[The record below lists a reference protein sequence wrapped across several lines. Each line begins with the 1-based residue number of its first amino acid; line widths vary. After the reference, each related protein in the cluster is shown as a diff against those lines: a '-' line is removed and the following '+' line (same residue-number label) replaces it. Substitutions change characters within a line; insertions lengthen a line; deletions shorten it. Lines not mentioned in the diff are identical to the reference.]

1 MTSKIAEFG
10 SPIAELGEWRKF
22 SPMCFYRGIL
32 LFVLCTGVAFAGSRS
47 ARAQDAASPMLL
59 EPSVTVTATPT
70 ARPKKRTSEPSAEIS
85 TKALNEKPAPVA
97 EETIS
102 TKAPSEKPAPV
113 AEETPP
119 AEALVTPATTQ
130 KKAHVKRHATPAA
143 QPVAAELPFPGVMSM
158 SAAKAVAVS
167 TPMPQYPYQARRAR
181 ITGSGICVMTVDAAT
196 GNVTTAVMEQSTG
209 DGILDKVTTDTFRK
223 WRFKP
228 GTVSQVRIPV
238 SFE

>member
-1 MTSKIAEFG
+1 
-10 SPIAELGEWRKF
+10 
-22 SPMCFYRGIL
+22 MCFHRGIL

-47 ARAQDAASPMLL
+47 ARAQDAASPTLL

-70 ARPKKRTSEPSAEIS
+70 PRPKMRTSETSVE
-85 TKALNEKPAPVA
+85 VA
-97 EETIS
+97 

-113 AEETPP
+113 AEETPHAEVLATP
-119 AEALVTPATTQ
+119 AATTQ
-130 KKAHVKRHATPAA
+130 KKAHVKSRATPAA
-143 QPVAAELPFPGVMSM
+143 QPAAAELPFVGVMSI
-158 SAAKAVAVS
+158 SAAKAIAVS
-167 TPMPQYPYQARRAR
+167 TPMPQYPHQARRAN
-181 ITGSGICVMTVDAAT
+181 ITGSGICVMTVDTAT

-228 GTVSQVRIPV
+228 GTVSQIRVPI

>member
-1 MTSKIAEFG
+1 
-10 SPIAELGEWRKF
+10 
-22 SPMCFYRGIL
+22 
-32 LFVLCTGVAFAGSRS
+32 
-47 ARAQDAASPMLL
+47 MLL

-70 ARPKKRTSEPSAEIS
+70 PRPKKRTSEPS
-85 TKALNEKPAPVA
+85 V
-97 EETIS
+97 ETS
-102 TKAPSEKPAPV
+102 TKAPNEKPAPV

-181 ITGSGICVMTVDAAT
+181 ITGSGICVMTVDTAT